1 MTNPETVRV
10 LGWCLLHFVWQG
22 AVLALVLCALLARL
36 RSPRARY
43 ASAVW
48 VLTAMMVAPVITF
61 ALLQQSP
68 ESIRQVSVGGIAQ
81 IRGGLDAMQAMVAA
95 PDARQFS
102 SVSPAASVDWMS
114 YAVIAWLAGVYM
126 FTLRTLGAWM
136 LLIRLRR
143 QRAESI
149 AGDLLKT
156 CLALQK
162 RLGVSRAVRFVC
174 SKAAE
179 SPAVLGW
186 WRPVVVLP
194 LSALAGLSPWQVE
207 AIIAH
212 ELAHIKRWDGLVNLF
227 QIATETLLFYHPAV
241 WWVNR
246 VIRNEREHCCDDVA
260 VNACGNAPG
269 YARALALLEESR
281 STTVWALAAN
291 GGVLTSRIGRLLGV
305 RGTARSISA
314 SGLALIGSLCVA
326 GLLMAGTASTRVSS
340 DEAERVLDAFVAPA
354 APPEP
359 AAPAAPRELTAAAA
373 PEAPEAPPAMDAPS
387 APLAP
392 SPSSVPHVHMARA
405 VASFPDLPTFPAL
418 PAFAALSAPNPA
430 PAPRLS
436 PTPKTPATP
445 KSPEE
450 GGSYIGGL
458 QAAGLKDLTVDEII
472 ALKIHGVT
480 PEYIREMRAA
490 GLDANSRELVSLKIQ
505 DVSPEFVR
513 ALAAAGLTNL
523 RIGEYLSA
531 KVQGITPEFV
541 EKIRSHGFKDLTIR
555 QLISLKLA
563 GIS

>member
-1 MTNPETVRV
+1 MTNPETVRI
-10 LGWCLLHFVWQG
+10 LGWCLLHFIWQG

-36 RSPRARY
+36 RSPQARY
-43 ASAVW
+43 ASAVCA
-48 VLTAMMVAPVITF
+48 LTVMMIAPFATF

-68 ESIRQVSVGGIAQ
+68 PPRVQVSGGIAP
-81 IRGGLDAMQAMVAA
+81 IKGGIEAVQAMVAA
-95 PDARQFS
+95 PDVRPS
-102 SVSPAASVDWMS
+102 SAIAKAASIDWMS
-114 YAVIAWLAGVYM
+114 YAVLAWLAGVYM

-136 LLIRLRR
+136 LLIRMRR

-149 AGDLLKT
+149 AGDLLQT
-156 CLALQK
+156 CLALQR

-212 ELAHIKRWDGLVNLF
+212 ELAHIKRWDGLVNIF
-227 QIATETLLFYHPAV
+227 QIAVETLLFYHPAV

-260 VNACGNAPG
+260 VSACGNAPG

-281 STTVWALAAN
+281 SSSVWAMAAN

-305 RGTARSISA
+305 KGTARTIST
-314 SGLALIGSLCVA
+314 SGLVLIGSLCVA
-326 GLLMAGTASTRVSS
+326 GILMAGTAGTQVTS
-340 DEAERVLDAFVAPA
+340 DLPPPTPPDPPA
-354 APPEP
+354 LPADPP
-359 AAPAAPRELTAAAA
+359 AAPAAP
-373 PEAPEAPPAMDAPS
+373 APPAVRSVPSIPSIPSVPSAPHMHLSRISPVAPVAAPKAPPTPKAPATPKAPS
-387 APLAP
+387 APTAD
-392 SPSSVPHVHMARA
+392 SG
-405 VASFPDLPTFPAL
+405 
-418 PAFAALSAPNPA
+418 
-430 PAPRLS
+430 
-436 PTPKTPATP
+436 
-445 KSPEE
+445 E

-458 QAAGLKDLTVDEII
+458 QSAGLKDLSVDEII

-490 GLDANSRELVSLKIQ
+490 GLEANTRELVALKVQ
-505 DVSPEFVR
+505 DVTPEFVSG
-513 ALAAAGLTNL
+513 LAAAGLTNL
-523 RIGEYLSA
+523 HIHDYLSA
-531 KVQGITPEFV
+531 KVQGITPEFAQ
-541 EKIRSHGFKDLTIR
+541 KIRSHGFKDLTIH
-555 QLISLKLA
+555 QLISLKIA